1 MRESME
7 RQPGQSKDIQVRV
20 KGQKEKAAGN
30 EQAVSTEKA
39 ATQRPS
45 MAVEGEEAVELYA
58 RQITRN
64 LTELEEQVGLLRE
77 VCART
82 EKLLRDV
89 E

>member
-7 RQPGQSKDIQVRV
+7 RQLGQPRDVQVRV
-20 KGQKEKAAGN
+20 KGQKEKAA
-30 EQAVSTEKA
+30 
-39 ATQRPS
+39 TQRS
-45 MAVEGEEAVELYA
+45 GMAVEGEEAVELYA

-64 LTELEEQVGLLRE
+64 LTELEEQVSLLRE